1 MYDRWTISLVSE
13 KEDFADK
20 QIANNEVTYLTLKQK
35 LDRTKSIK
43 GKSGESSNL
52 AQRHEVKWTT
62 TALNIRIRKQNSL
75 TTESGRLE
83 VSKAGLEKN
92 WKGYQALQGT
102 RKTKIFSQRQLA
114 CKKFR
119 ATDREFANRK
129 TIRTNAFAE
138 CHKQPM
144 KLRFSYVNFRAKT
157 SYGNECHLTIN
168 TKGHWQK
175 IRNASLLYGV

>member
-1 MYDRWTISLVSE
+1 MKAQTLRKDMRW
-13 KEDFADK
+13 
-20 QIANNEVTYLTLKQK
+20 NEQP
-35 LDRTKSIK
+35 R
-43 GKSGESSNL
+43 
-52 AQRHEVKWTT
+52 RW
-62 TALNIRIRKQNSL
+62 IRIRKQNSL

-102 RKTKIFSQRQLA
+102 RKTKIFSQCQLA

-119 ATDREFANRK
+119 ASDREFANRK

-144 KLRFSYVNFRAKT
+144 KLRFSYLNFRAKT
-157 SYGNECHLTIN
+157 SYGNECHLTSSYDKHKRSL
-168 TKGHWQK
+168 TKKAKCQLI
-175 IRNASLLYGV
+175 IRSLKRHIWGLKFSIAEFFW